1 MNTQQHFV
9 TTNMRFPEDLYMALK
24 TEALNKR
31 MSFTSLVHQKLA
43 NNKKKTTQSRV
54 SKIIADMKKL
64 AQENAKYM
72 KGINL
77 TQAVIDM
84 RYEQ

>member
-1 MNTQQHFV
+1 MNTQQRYV

-31 MSFTSLVHQKLA
+31 MSFTSLVHQKLTKQ
-43 NNKKKTTQSRV
+43 KKKKQTNAQA
-54 SKIIADMKKL
+54 IIKSFKKL
-64 AQENAKYM
+64 AQENKKYFSG
-72 KGINL
+72 KSL
-77 TQAVIDM
+77 SEAVIEM

>member
-1 MNTQQHFV
+1 
-9 TTNMRFPEDLYMALK
+9 MALK

-31 MSFTSLVHQKLA
+31 MSFTSLVHQKLSK
-43 NNKKKTTQSRV
+43 NKKTTTQSRA